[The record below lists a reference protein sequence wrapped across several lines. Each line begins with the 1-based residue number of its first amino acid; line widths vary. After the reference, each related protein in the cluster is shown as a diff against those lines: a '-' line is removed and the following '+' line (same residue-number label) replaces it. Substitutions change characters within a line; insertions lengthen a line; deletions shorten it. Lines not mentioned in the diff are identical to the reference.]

1 MSDDTQPPDEEGTHF
16 IEPATTDEAEM
27 PTADEASEAVP
38 EELTETEAAQFFEDG
53 LEQVPSLHAAIE
65 RAFQS
70 NQPDDSTGSD
80 TPIAFPLP
88 IELSLFQGAP
98 IHIRDEVLESPEDD
112 DDSTRDESNVISL
125 MPAVAEAG
133 AVWDLN
139 PAGAESVRDAFDENE
154 ELSPPEPHMLEG
166 TVEALLFSSEK
177 PLSLKQLNSHL
188 ATPGEKVVR
197 EALYRIQSRFR
208 RPGSGIRLVEVA
220 KGWQFRT
227 DMRTARHVGAM
238 RGQQPI
244 KLSKAALETLSIVA
258 YRQPVTRS
266 EVEDLRGVDPGGI
279 LRMLSERGLILVTG
293 RKDEPGRP
301 LLYGTTPEF
310 LSLFGLRDLS
320 DLPTLRDLR
329 ELQSDDARDGIGG
342 TEMDATLT
350 DEMLI
355 SESAPPTI
363 GLVSIQEPLPLEG
376 HEPID

>member
-1 MSDDTQPPDEEGTHF
+1 MSDEIGPPDEDATEVSETVATDEPDASKPKEL
-16 IEPATTDEAEM
+16 IEPE
-27 PTADEASEAVP
+27 P
-38 EELTETEAAQFFEDG
+38 AQFFEDG
-53 LEQVPSLHAAIE
+53 LEQVPSLHAAAE

-70 NQPDDSTGSD
+70 NQPDEPTIGD

-98 IHIRDEVLESPEDD
+98 IHLGDEILEAPEDHD
-112 DDSTRDESNVISL
+112 EPIENESNVISL
-125 MPAVAEAG
+125 MPAVAATG

-139 PAGAESVRDAFDENE
+139 PAGAESVRDALDEGE
-154 ELSPPEPHMLEG
+154 ELTPPEPHMLEG
-166 TVEALLFSSEK
+166 TVEALLFSSDQ
-177 PLSLKQLNSHL
+177 PMSLRQLNVHL

-227 DMRTARHVGAM
+227 DMRAARHVAAM
-238 RGQQPI
+238 RGEQPV

-258 YRQPVTRS
+258 YRQPVTRA

-279 LRMLSERGLILVTG
+279 LRMLSERGLIYVTG

-329 ELQSDDARDGIGG
+329 ELQSDDAREGIGG

-350 DEMLI
+350 EALLI
-355 SESAPPTI
+355 SEPAPPTI

-376 HEPID
+376 TEPID